1 MPTLKAKLKK
11 GIPVCP
17 ECSNHN
23 NDTKDYG
30 IVEGKGKADYWF
42 SFKCEK
48 CSDKKRKVFVK
59 YQTDSDFKVIRS

>member
-17 ECSNHN
+17 ECGSHN
-23 NDTKDYG
+23 NDIKDYG
-30 IVEGKGKADYWF
+30 VAEVKGKAEYWF

-48 CSDKKRKVFVK
+48 CSDKKRIFVK
-59 YQTDSDFKVIRS
+59 YQTDGDFKVIRS